1 MNVVVRRAVWKGTEA
16 EALLL
21 VAAIE
26 NNCTC
31 STTAEG
37 AKIGNCPPHLAMFE
51 DQRFCDGLVYAR
63 HLFAVHEPD
72 AAKRVIEP

>member
-1 MNVVVRRAVWKGTEA
+1 MVRRAIWKGTEA

-31 STTAEG
+31 STTSEG
-37 AKIGNCPPHLAMFE
+37 AKMGNCSSHRAMLE
-51 DQRFCDGLVYAR
+51 DQRFCDGLIYAR

-72 AAKRVIEP
+72 AAKRVIVP